1 MKTKILL
8 LAVLM
13 ILILSG
19 CSLPPPA
26 DSQGTAWSE
35 DWVTVGNVIGVD
47 TPEGLTPRENIDT
60 LAVSEIY
67 YATWSIG
74 EEESFKTAEDT
85 DSTVYDAQIY
95 LLIQGRET
103 VETAE
108 SDVSAWLAL
117 AEERYAIENRS
128 TGSYGG
134 QAFTILT
141 YNYTGEDNPYARGA
155 AAYGLYGN
163 FAVSVEVSCREAFE
177 GDAAEIL
184 TDFLEH
190 CHYAA

>member
-1 MKTKILL
+1 MKKKIFILAL
-8 LAVLM
+8 LAA
-13 ILILSG
+13 LILSG

-26 DSQGTAWSE
+26 DSQGRAWSE
-35 DWVTVGNVIGVD
+35 EWITVGNVIGVD

-95 LLIQGRET
+95 LLIQSRET

-117 AEERYAIENRS
+117 AETRYAIENRS